1 MLELNVLW
9 AEDELA
15 EVFAVVFAPL
25 AAVVAVVATTGPL
38 PAAAASPPIPVPSDV
53 RLLVVF

>member
-1 MLELNVLW
+1 MLW